1 MKNYKEELRD
11 QLFDYLSKHPED
23 STYFLDV
30 VSSALKNYEKAV
42 NEKRDI
48 RTSNAIQKISYI
60 IDSKT
65 FKGLSKHDQFLILI
79 DTLFIMFPLAKIT
92 GHSQS
97 EINLYNYFVSLV
109 KEVKI
114 DYDWFLTAKGQ
125 EVVQW
130 MKELIWVNQLK
141 DK

>member
-65 FKGLSKHDQFLILI
+65 FKGLSKHDQFVILI